1 MSLSGF
7 FSITKIVQLK
17 AQDYRKHLGKVQEWN
32 ILRQL
37 SHIKWLSVSDFLRL
51 LLIWPTPTF
60 FESSSSTFTTCK
72 ILVHLVQIRRSR
84 LYTFFSNDTQ
94 KSIGNKKGL
103 LARLTGHKWTR
114 NTQKWYTRKKERFFF
129 KARNRNFDFPKK

>member
-1 MSLSGF
+1 MSLSGV

-60 FESSSSTFTTCK
+60 FESSSTFTTCK

-94 KSIGNKKGL
+94 KTKGNKKGL

-114 NTQKWYTRKKERFFF
+114 NTPKNGTLGKKKDFFQRISIFQKSRTW
-129 KARNRNFDFPKK
+129 

>member
-60 FESSSSTFTTCK
+60 FESSSTFTTCK
-72 ILVHLVQIRRSR
+72 ILVHSVQIRRSR

-114 NTQKWYTRKKERFFF
+114 NTPKMVDKKKRKIFW
-129 KARNRNFDFPKK
+129 NFDFPKSYLI